1 MDIAIRLTAF
11 AVLIAFTAF
20 FVASEFAIVK
30 VRTTRIDQLL
40 AEGNKKAINAKKVVS
55 NLDEYLSACQLG
67 ITITALGLGW
77 LGEPTIERILHPAF
91 EYFELPESVS
101 SLLSF
106 IIAFSLVTYI
116 HVVVGELTPKTFAIQ
131 RSEQI
136 TLAVAKPLVIFDKIM
151 YPVIHGMNG
160 SARFLATK
168 VFGLEPVSESEV
180 AHSEEEL
187 RMILSDSFKGG
198 EINQAEYKYVNKIF
212 EFDDR
217 IAKEIM
223 VPRTEI
229 TSIDKDLT
237 LSEVFEVV
245 GVEQFTRYP
254 VTDGDKDHIIG
265 LVNMKNLLT
274 AFIRDPANATTPVAD
289 YMQPIIRVIENMPI
303 ADLLLKIQRER
314 IHMAILMDEYG
325 GTSGLVTI
333 EDIIEEIVG
342 DIRDEFDTDE
352 LPEVQKVAENHYII
366 DAKMLIESLNDLLN
380 INIDEEDIDTIGG
393 WFMTKSYDV
402 VSGEKLLEQGYEFT
416 VKEIDGHHIQ
426 YLEVVKVPEDQ
437 EDGELEES
445 IDE

>member
-1 MDIAIRLTAF
+1 MTAF
-11 AVLIAFTAF
+11 AVLIALTAF

-30 VRTTRIDQLL
+30 VRTTRIDQLV
-40 AEGNKKAINAKKVVS
+40 AEGNRRAITAKKVVS

-91 EYFELPESVS
+91 DYFELPASVA

-136 TLAVAKPLVIFDKIM
+136 TLAVAKPLVIFDKLM

-168 VFGLEPVSESEV
+168 VFGLDAVSESEV

-245 GVEQFTRYP
+245 GVEQYTRYP

-274 AFIRDPANATTPVAD
+274 AFIRDPANGSTPVSD

-366 DAKMLIESLNDLLN
+366 DAKMLIENVNDLLG

-402 VSGEKLLEQGYEFT
+402 ANGEKLEEQGYDFL

-426 YLEVVKVPEDQ
+426 YLEITKSAVVDEEDPE
-437 EDGELEES
+437 LPEE
-445 IDE
+445 